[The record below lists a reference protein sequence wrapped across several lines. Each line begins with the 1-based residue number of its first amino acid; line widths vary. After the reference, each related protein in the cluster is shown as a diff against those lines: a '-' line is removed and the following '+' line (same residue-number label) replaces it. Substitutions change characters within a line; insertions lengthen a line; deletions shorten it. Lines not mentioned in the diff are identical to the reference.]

1 MTGGNGIA
9 RAWAGKAGAAGEAAK
24 AGVKGEEGDETGEG
38 KTDSDGAGLIGGG
51 KRDGSCACACSLGLT
66 IVGASAGASVGV
78 GADCGAVAPASLR
91 PPAENPKRG
100 ACLEP
105 LVEVVPGTAAV
116 PPAGAGETSAELSD

>member
-24 AGVKGEEGDETGEG
+24 AGVKGEEGDEAGEG

-51 KRDGSCACACSLGLT
+51 KRVGSCACACSLGLT
-66 IVGASAGASVGV
+66 IVGV

-105 LVEVVPGTAAV
+105 LVEVVPGTAAG
-116 PPAGAGETSAELSD
+116 PPAGAGDTSAELSD